1 MRITVITIITHYY
14 PDQSVLCHTYAV
26 FQYLVFGGSEA
37 GRFRSNIG
45 FVSLLLSKSRSY
57 L

>member
-14 PDQSVLCHTYAV
+14 PDQSVLFHTYAV